1 MKIIVLDE
9 YFLNDYYGGH
19 VCVLHQW
26 PDTLIP
32 NNQMLSIA
40 QYIVEGDTL

>member
-1 MKIIVLDE
+1 MKIIVLDG

-19 VCVLHQW
+19 VFASW

>member
-1 MKIIVLDE
+1 MIIME
-9 YFLNDYYGGH
+9 GM
-19 VCVLHQW
+19 CLHQW
-26 PDTLIP
+26 PDALIP